1 VPVELAIEKV
11 TDIRSEAEL
20 TKAIRTVVASKQ
32 FGNEDLLAP
41 LVAQAVLAVL
51 PKNPINFNVDNIRV
65 VKIMGSSLTESR
77 VVKGMVFPRQP
88 EGSIKKAT
96 KAKVGVF
103 SCPIDIS
110 QTETKGTVLL
120 HNAKEML
127 DFTKG
132 EEAQLE
138 TAIKELHDSG
148 IRVVVAGSTLGELAL
163 HYFNRFGI
171 LVIKVLSKF
180 ELRRLCR
187 VVGATPLAR
196 LGAPMP
202 DETGTVDV
210 VETEEIGGDRVT
222 VFRQGMGV
230 SVMSLCSRLTTS
242 QRMNKPRRQLSSSAV
257 QHRTTSTTLSAR

>member
-1 VPVELAIEKV
+1 MFHFAELVIEQV
-11 TDIRSEAEL
+11 ADIRDSAEL
-20 TKAIRTVVASKQ
+20 TKAIKTVVASKQ
-32 FGNEDLLAP
+32 FGNEDIIAP
-41 LVAQAVLAVL
+41 LVAEAVLAVL

-77 VVKGMVFPRQP
+77 VIKGMVFPRSP
-88 EGSIKKAT
+88 DGSVKRAV

-103 SCPIDIS
+103 ACPIDTS

-132 EEAQLE
+132 EESQLE
-138 TAIKELHDSG
+138 TAIKELHDCG
-148 IRVVVAGSTLGELAL
+148 LRVVVAGSTLGELAL
-163 HYFNRFGI
+163 HYLNRYGI

-202 DETGTVDV
+202 DEMGTIDI

-222 VFRQGMGV
+222 VFRQG
-230 SVMSLCSRLTTS
+230 LRFRI
-242 QRMNKPRRQLSSSAV
+242 QRYGSY
-257 QHRTTSTTLSAR
+257 